1 MGPKAIE
8 KKRKVQDPEPESD
21 DEIAPDFDGALS
33 QSEDEFDSD
42 FDDNEHEQDGEQ
54 ESGSEASDDED
65 EEGSLLSDDIPS
77 DAEGDKAMGKLVL
90 EDEEEELKIEIPGV
104 DPKRP
109 EKDDGEKN
117 YRIEKD
123 ANGNERYV
131 YEYVVALKLDQR
143 SFHASIT
150 NSRMRQ

>member
-1 MGPKAIE
+1 MGPKTIE
-8 KKRKVQDPEPESD
+8 KKRKVQDPEPESE

-42 FDDNEHEQDGEQ
+42 FDDDKEHEQDGEE

-65 EEGSLLSDDIPS
+65 DEGSLLSDDIPS

-117 YRIEKD
+117 YRVEKD

-131 YEYVVALKLDQR
+131 YEYVIAPTLDQTVLPCQ
-143 SFHASIT
+143 H
-150 NSRMRQ
+150 N